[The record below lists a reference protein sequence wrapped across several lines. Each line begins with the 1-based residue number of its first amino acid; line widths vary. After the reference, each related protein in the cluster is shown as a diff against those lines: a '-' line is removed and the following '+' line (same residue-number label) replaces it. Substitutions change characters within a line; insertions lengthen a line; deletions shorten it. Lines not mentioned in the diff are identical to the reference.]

1 MSPRLFPSR
10 HQMCILSEA
19 SRILSTCQFNTF
31 IICKL
36 ALGPGL
42 WPLKTVVLQGVKELK
57 LYSFLPAPGQRTNLP
72 AVTPSCGY
80 GWPSETGSTI
90 NVLQS
95 GSPAGST
102 KLHYTYSHVTAIPIS
117 VLFLTVQ
124 QAYGRSL
131 QWLGK
136 LGYIYLMT
144 QQLHSLLLQEG
155 EE

>member
-19 SRILSTCQFNTF
+19 SRILSTCQFNII

-57 LYSFLPAPGQRTNLP
+57 FYSFLPAPGQRTNLP

-90 NVLQS
+90 TVLQS
-95 GSPAGST
+95 GSPAGCT
-102 KLHYTYSHVTAIPIS
+102 KLHYTYSHVTAI
-117 VLFLTVQ
+117 LFQCCFNCT
-124 QAYGRSL
+124 AYGRSL

-136 LGYIYLMT
+136 LGYIYRMT
-144 QQLHSLLLQEG
+144 QQLHSLLLQE
-155 EE
+155 E